1 MSKLSNIA
9 VTKVKVKLSGFS
21 GAEVSVK
28 GLSISNISSLLSDY
42 PTLLEAMSGKS
53 GADMAATIALIPD
66 AAASILSMTC
76 RDDMDEEDISNLS
89 INDSLDLIV
98 GVIEATFPGGLSP
111 FLQKIE
117 GLAKSLEKKA

>member
-42 PTLLEAMSGKS
+42 PDLLEAMSGKG
-53 GADMAATIALIPD
+53 GADMAATIARIPG
-66 AAASILSMTC
+66 AVASILSMTC
-76 RDDMDEEDISNLS
+76 QDDMDDEDISNLS

-117 GLAKSLEKKA
+117 GLAKSMEKKA